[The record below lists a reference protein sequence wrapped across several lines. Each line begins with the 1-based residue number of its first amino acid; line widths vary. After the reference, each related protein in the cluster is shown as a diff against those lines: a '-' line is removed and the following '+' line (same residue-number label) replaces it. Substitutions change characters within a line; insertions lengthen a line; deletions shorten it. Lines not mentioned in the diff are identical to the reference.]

1 MTNTQKIADY
11 IYYSS
16 SRKIPEEVMNYGRLC
31 LADWMSV
38 SIGALTEDAAR
49 VVYETTKE
57 NHQRGKSH
65 LLLGGIADSLT
76 AALCNGTLAH
86 CLDFDDT
93 HIKSNTHTSGPL
105 WAATLALGQELDSTE
120 EEILRAFI
128 TGFEVSTRVGYG
140 VGEIITEKGWHCT
153 GIFGAIGSA
162 ASACV
167 LLKLNQA
174 QIINAL
180 SAAAT
185 QASGLTVSF
194 GTMAKP
200 FHAGKAAFN
209 GILGAKLAKNGFVA
223 QQDMFA
229 INGGFI
235 SALVQDKTAELTA
248 VHFDNWEILNNSFKP
263 YAACHLVHPAV
274 DCIKKMLEKIMLDQI
289 RQVKVEVG
297 ELAMQV
303 TGHKSGKPQSP
314 LEAKFD
320 IRYCIALALKG
331 ADLMVKDFSDQA
343 IYHPETIKLTELVDV
358 NASQEMGYTSA
369 KLHCHLKNGA
379 TEIFEVAISKGHPG
393 RPISWDDMKIKF
405 NHLVDNQHLW
415 DHIRLFGERKPFTL
429 LNFLNK

>member
-1 MTNTQKIADY
+1 MTNTQKIAEY
-11 IYYSS
+11 IFENYS
-16 SRKIPEEVMNYGRLC
+16 KNIPDEVLDRGRLC
-31 LADWMSV
+31 LADWLCV
-38 SIGALTEDAAR
+38 AKGALSESAAR
-49 VVYETTKE
+49 VVYETTKD
-57 NHQRGKSH
+57 NHDRGSSS
-65 LLLGGIADSLT
+65 LLLGGVADALT

-93 HIKSNTHTSGPL
+93 HIKSNTHTSAPL
-105 WAATLALGQELDSTE
+105 YAATIALGQELGSSE

-167 LLKLNQA
+167 LYQLDQA

-185 QASGLTVSF
+185 QASGFTVSF

-209 GILGAKLAKNGFVA
+209 GLMAAKLAKHGFVA

-229 INGGFI
+229 LEGGFI
-235 SALVQDKTAELTA
+235 QALVQDKSASLTA
-248 VHFDNWEILNNSFKP
+248 VNFDQWEILNNSFKP

-274 DCIKKMLEKIMLDQI
+274 DTIKKLLTFTSIKDIQSLDI
-289 RQVKVEVG
+289 EVG

-303 TGHKSGKPQSP
+303 TGQKSGKPKSP
-314 LEAKFD
+314 LEGKFD
-320 IRYCIALALKG
+320 MKYCVALALKG
-331 ADLMVKDFSDQA
+331 SDLMVGDFSDQA
-343 IYHPETIKLTELVDV
+343 IHNQETIQLTDLVSV
-358 NASQEMGYTSA
+358 KPSLEMGYTSA
-369 KLHCHLKNGA
+369 RLNAQLKDGQNKLV
-379 TEIFEVAISKGHPG
+379 EVAISRGHPG
-393 RPISWDDMKIKF
+393 NPINWNDMQIKF
-405 NHLVDNQHLW
+405 NHLVTDELLW
-415 DHIRLFGERKPFTL
+415 NNIKKFGEKKPFTL
-429 LNFLNK
+429 LALN